1 MYPMTINPLQPAVS
15 CGQFHPCLAL
25 PAPRELSEEEMDM
38 VSGGLPFV
46 IAPIVVTGVRIA
58 GAAFVTTFGATL
70 GAKAAEAVWSGVSS
84 VWGEEE
90 QACR

>member
-1 MYPMTINPLQPAVS
+1 MYPITITPLQPALS
-15 CGQFHPCLAL
+15 CGHFQPALAL
-25 PAPRELSEEEMDM
+25 PAPRELSDEEMDK

-46 IAPIVVTGVRIA
+46 IAPIIITGARIA

-70 GAKAAEAVWSGVSS
+70 GAKVAEAVWSGVSS

>member
-1 MYPMTINPLQPAVS
+1 MYPMTINPLQPAFS
-15 CGQFHPCLAL
+15 CGHFQPALVL
-25 PAPRELSEEEMDM
+25 PAPRELSDEEMDM

-46 IAPIVVTGVRIA
+46 IAPIVVAAAEIA
-58 GAAFVTTFGATL
+58 AVAFVTGFATTL
-70 GAKAAEAVWSGVSS
+70 GVNAAEAAWRGISS

>member
-1 MYPMTINPLQPAVS
+1 MNPITITPLQPAFS
-15 CGQFHPCLAL
+15 CGHFQPALAV
-25 PAPRELSEEEMDM
+25 PALRELSDEEMDM

-46 IAPIVVTGVRIA
+46 IAPIIITGARIA

-70 GAKAAEAVWSGVSS
+70 GAKAAEALWSGASS

>member
-1 MYPMTINPLQPAVS
+1 MYPITITPLQPALS
-15 CGQFHPCLAL
+15 CGHFQPALAL
-25 PAPRELSEEEMDM
+25 PAPRELSDEEMDM

-46 IAPIVVTGVRIA
+46 IAPIVITGARLA

-70 GAKAAEAVWSGVSS
+70 GTRVADAAWSGLSS